1 MRWSMWRGVSC
12 WPVNQWGN
20 AIEWKIYLPRA
31 NADGIPLNRKTPRSR
46 RGVEHVICRLVSMNN
61 QREER
66 TYVAIA
72 CGRVSAS
79 LSDLNCFVLG
89 DDPESVFPVDIQV
102 SSKIGILKKSIKEET
117 LASLLS
123 STPKI
128 STSSRWDDST
138 VPSTY
143 WSWARLNSE
152 RCLSPLTELRRNSKA
167 KKLKAIE
174 DCTLWIRSLQ
184 FSARLWRMNTST
196 FWYEDPL
203 VRFLNS
209 FLTCADLEQGTS
221 LQLGHATPASPL
233 PPP

>member
-1 MRWSMWRGVSC
+1 
-12 WPVNQWGN
+12 
-20 AIEWKIYLPRA
+20 
-31 NADGIPLNRKTPRSR
+31 
-46 RGVEHVICRLVSMNN
+46 MNN

-128 STSSRWDDST
+128 STSSR
-138 VPSTY
+138 
-143 WSWARLNSE
+143 
-152 RCLSPLTELRRNSKA
+152 
-167 KKLKAIE
+167 
-174 DCTLWIRSLQ
+174 
-184 FSARLWRMNTST
+184 
-196 FWYEDPL
+196 
-203 VRFLNS
+203 
-209 FLTCADLEQGTS
+209 
-221 LQLGHATPASPL
+221 
-233 PPP
+233 